1 MMKKKTG
8 WLISLAMIVFL
19 TAYVADGKKRNE
31 NPVPDLPGTFQ
42 QADFPKDF
50 LTFYAQEDAY
60 EYISQSEYTT
70 TGGRYTVEGTTIVFE
85 DGPLARQEA
94 TIERDVLTLGN
105 VVFHKVSQLPTQIGY
120 E

>member
-60 EYISQSEYTT
+60 EYISQSDYTLK
-70 TGGRYTVEGTTIVFE
+70 GTTIVFE